1 VWEDTTKKA
10 DRRYAR
16 MRRAIL
22 YLVVVMLVLA
32 AYLYGRSQS
41 PAGISAEDRESL
53 TLFAEALD
61 LVTDKYVNQEAV
73 DPREQTYGAIKGMID
88 SLDDE
93 GHTRFV
99 TPEKAE
105 EVEEDISGEYVGV
118 GIQLD
123 EKNDEVVVAA
133 PIDDSPAEEAG
144 IKPGDVLV
152 AVDGESVQGEKMEEI
167 AKKVRGPDGSRVEL
181 SVRRD
186 NEEREFSLERAEL
199 EVPAASWNL
208 IPATDVAHLR
218 LMSFSEKSA
227 EALEGKISEAEEAGA
242 KRFILDLRNNAG
254 GLLDQARKIAAQFL
268 PAGSEIYTRKNAD
281 GDEEKT
287 VVPDDNESLD
297 APLVVLVNKGS
308 ASSSEIVAGA
318 LRDNNRATVVGETT
332 FGTGTVLD
340 KYTLSDGSALLLA
353 VAEWLTPN
361 GDFIRGAGIE
371 PDIEVELEEDQEPR
385 TPYETE
391 GLSKEE
397 IFAEDAQL
405 ERAFEVLLQD

>member
-1 VWEDTTKKA
+1 
-10 DRRYAR
+10 
-16 MRRAIL
+16 MRRTIL
-22 YLVVVMLVLA
+22 YLVVVMFVLA

-41 PAGISAEDRESL
+41 PASISAEDRESL
-53 TLFAEALD
+53 TLFAEALN
-61 LVTDKYVNQEAV
+61 LVTDKYVNQETV
-73 DPREQTYGAIKGMID
+73 DPKEQTYGAIKGMID

-99 TPEKAE
+99 TPEEAE
-105 EVEEDISGEYVGV
+105 EVEENISGEFVGV

-123 EKNDEVVVAA
+123 EKDDEVVVSA

-144 IKPGDVLV
+144 IKPGDVLM
-152 AVDGESVQGEKMEEI
+152 AVDGESVQGEEMEEV
-167 AKKVRGPDGSRVEL
+167 AKKVRGPEGSRVEL
-181 SVRRD
+181 TILREK
-186 NEEREFSLERAEL
+186 EEQEFSLERAEL
-199 EVPAASWNL
+199 ELPAASWSL
-208 IPATDVAHLR
+208 IPGTDVAHLR

-227 EALEGKISEAEEAGA
+227 EALEGGISEARASGA
-242 KRFILDLRNNAG
+242 ERFILDLRNNTG

-268 PAGSEIYTRKNAD
+268 PAGSEIYTRRNAD

-287 VVPDDNESLD
+287 RVPDDNVPLD

-308 ASSSEIVAGA
+308 ASSSEVVAGA
-318 LRDNNRATVVGETT
+318 LRDNDRAKIVGETT

-361 GDFIRGAGIE
+361 GDFIRGVGVE
-371 PDIEVELEEDQEPR
+371 PDVGVELEDDQEPR

-391 GLSKEE
+391 GLSREE

-405 ERAFEVLLQD
+405 ERAFEVLQEG